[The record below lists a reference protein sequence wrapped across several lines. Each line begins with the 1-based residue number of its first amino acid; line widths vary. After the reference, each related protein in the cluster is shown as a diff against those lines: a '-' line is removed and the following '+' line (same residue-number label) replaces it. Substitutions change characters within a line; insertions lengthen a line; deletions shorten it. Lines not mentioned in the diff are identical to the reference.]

1 MRMAGIFYMFFLETT
16 KFFRFQLF
24 PKKKK
29 GNIWKRVLPQ
39 STKHDNMIH
48 LQDISKEKAIDDAS
62 QDDDDGVSH
71 NVFPLELFQM
81 IVPILVYLASYH
93 DWQSKRT

>member
-1 MRMAGIFYMFFLETT
+1 
-16 KFFRFQLF
+16 
-24 PKKKK
+24 
-29 GNIWKRVLPQ
+29 
-39 STKHDNMIH
+39 MIH

-62 QDDDDGVSH
+62 KEDDEGVSH

-93 DWQSKRT
+93 DGQSKRT

>member
-1 MRMAGIFYMFFLETT
+1 
-16 KFFRFQLF
+16 
-24 PKKKK
+24 
-29 GNIWKRVLPQ
+29 
-39 STKHDNMIH
+39 MIH
-48 LQDISKEKAIDDAS
+48 LQDISKEKAVDNAS

-93 DWQSKRT
+93 DWQSKQT